1 MNTVHGLV
9 FDGAQVNPT
18 SLLTYSEQSLA
29 DIHGNLFGAH
39 CLGNLL
45 YFGAREF
52 ITDKLREVLLLFLP
66 ERRYYLRLNMLWIRD
81 SL

>member
-9 FDGAQVNPT
+9 FDDAQANST

-29 DIHGNLFGAH
+29 DIHGNLLGAH
-39 CLGNLL
+39 CVGNLL

-52 ITDKLREVLLLFLP
+52 TPDKLREVMLLFLS
-66 ERRYYLRLNMLWIRD
+66 E
-81 SL
+81 